1 MKKALSSI
9 LFVIFLSIF
18 LYSGYRLYLIF
29 SEYHRGTS
37 SYKETASQSVT
48 IRLRVRIPHPGRSR
62 LQINRKAL
70 NIRWEIPEEAPTTE
84 EALLLLAATE
94 MIL

>member
-1 MKKALSSI
+1 MSVPSHLLSA
-9 LFVIFLSIF
+9 V
-18 LYSGYRLYLIF
+18 F
-29 SEYHRGTS
+29 SD
-37 SYKETASQSVT
+37 ETPTFRFPSEPDPGDSVT

-62 LQINRKAL
+62 LQINKKVL

>member
-1 MKKALSSI
+1 MN
-9 LFVIFLSIF
+9 
-18 LYSGYRLYLIF
+18 
-29 SEYHRGTS
+29 
-37 SYKETASQSVT
+37 KETASQSVT